1 MGSVPHATS
10 KAWDAFYWHW
20 VHPVIH
26 FGTPTLVVL
35 AVLMTLAV
43 VVTPLVV
50 RVSTP
55 GARSADSESALS
67 GAYWLGVICLLFSAI
82 EATIVFPLSRHVRW
96 ARPESWAAVASIGL
110 IFVAL
115 MVVALLFTVDRPRLH
130 GLRYGSM
137 AALILIAGL

>member
-1 MGSVPHATS
+1 MGSAPHATA
-10 KAWDAFYWHW
+10 KAWDKFYRHW

-50 RVSTP
+50 RVDTP
-55 GARSADSESALS
+55 GTRSAGSEPALS
-67 GAYWLGVICLLFSAI
+67 GAYWFGVICLLFSAI

-96 ARPESWAAVASIGL
+96 ARPESWAAVGSIGL
-110 IFVAL
+110 IA
-115 MVVALLFTVDRPRLH
+115 VALL
-130 GLRYGSM
+130 
-137 AALILIAGL
+137 